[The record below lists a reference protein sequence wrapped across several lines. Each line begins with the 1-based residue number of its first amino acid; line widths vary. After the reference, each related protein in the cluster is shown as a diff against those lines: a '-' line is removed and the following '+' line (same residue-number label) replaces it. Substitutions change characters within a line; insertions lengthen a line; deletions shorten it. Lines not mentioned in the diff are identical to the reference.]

1 LLLQRVV
8 VIYKFKYS
16 TQVDYIERM
25 TTRSYGKYCGLAH
38 ALELVGERWA
48 LVVVSDLIRGPKRFS
63 ELQRG
68 QPRIPSNVLSARLKG
83 LEDAGVVR
91 RRVLPRPASGVG
103 YELTEYGRE
112 LEEIVLRLGLWGAKS
127 MSEPRPDDVVTADT
141 LLLALRSTFRPEEA
155 RDLRVGYELRFGD
168 IVVHARVD
176 DGALEVD
183 EGPLAE
189 ADLVLE
195 TDLSLHPLFTGKLS
209 PAEAIESGRVKVT
222 GKPKLLERFV
232 QVFHIPPLPVDVP
245 V

>member
-1 LLLQRVV
+1 M
-8 VIYKFKYS
+8 K
-16 TQVDYIERM
+16 
-25 TTRSYGKYCGLAH
+25 TRGYGKYCGLAH

-48 LVVVSDLIRGPKRFS
+48 LVLVSDLLRGPKRFS

-68 QPRIPSNVLSARLKG
+68 QPRIPSNVLSARLKE

-112 LEEIVLRLGLWGAKS
+112 LEEIVLRLGLWGARS
-127 MSEPRPDDVVTADT
+127 MPEDSRPDDAVTADT
-141 LLLALRSTFRPEEA
+141 ILLGLRATFRPEA
-155 RDLRVGYELRFGD
+155 ALGLRAGYELRFGEL
-168 IVVHARVD
+168 VVHALIA
-176 DGALEVD
+176 DGVLEVD

-195 TDLSLHPLFTGKLS
+195 TDLSLHPLLTGELS
-209 PAEAIESGRVKVT
+209 PAEAIAGGRVRVK
-222 GKPKLLERFV
+222 GKRKLFDRFV
-232 QVFHIPPLPVDVP
+232 EVFRIPPLPVALP

>member
-1 LLLQRVV
+1 M
-8 VIYKFKYS
+8 K
-16 TQVDYIERM
+16 
-25 TTRSYGKYCGLAH
+25 TRSYGKYCGIAH

-48 LVVVSDLIRGPKRFS
+48 LVLVSDLIRGPKRFS

-68 QPRIPSNVLSARLKG
+68 QPRIPSNVLSARLKE

-112 LEEIVLRLGLWGAKS
+112 LEDVVLQLGAWGAKS
-127 MSEPRPDDVVTADT
+127 MSEPRPDDVATVDSVY
-141 LLLALRSTFRPEEA
+141 LALRGTFRPEAA
-155 RDLRVGYELRFGD
+155 RGQHASYELRIGD

-195 TDLSLHPLFTGKLS
+195 TNLSLHPLLTGELS
-209 PAEAIESGRVKVT
+209 PAEAIESGRVQIT
-222 GKPKLLERFV
+222 GKRKLFEQFV
-232 QVFHIPPLPVDVP
+232 QVFHIPPLPVALP